1 VAFSRDYEM
10 YQVRQRTG
18 DVFEQESAFLTRPAS
33 AQGRFS
39 GSPVTRYAAPPGFDN
54 TESNMNGLDPA
65 MAQAL
70 ATLSAAGNLSQA
82 QIQQIQ
88 MQLRYGSP
96 GPGGDMSKNTGKN
109 QIRSSSSP
117 SRKDK
122 NGRDQSP
129 TSNGGSSPVRSALLE
144 EFRSNKNRKYDLR
157 VYPNVYSY
165 SIGYCWIYCR
175 I

>member
-1 VAFSRDYEM
+1 MHQF
-10 YQVRQRTG
+10 RQRTV
-18 DVFEQESAFLTRPAS
+18 DVFEQESAFLSRPAS

-39 GSPVTRYAAPPGFDN
+39 GSPATRYAAAPPGFDN
-54 TESNMNGLDPA
+54 SDSNSNGLDPA

-88 MQLRYGSP
+88 MQLRFGSQSP
-96 GPGGDMSKNTGKN
+96 GDMSKTVPMKG
-109 QIRSSSSP
+109 QTRSSSSP

-129 TSNGGSSPVRSALLE
+129 ATSNGGSSPIRSALLE
-144 EFRSNKNRKYDLR
+144 DFRSAKNRKYDLR
-157 VYPNVYSY
+157 VCLDILCLW
-165 SIGYCWIYCR
+165 IGYCWSYC
-175 I
+175 